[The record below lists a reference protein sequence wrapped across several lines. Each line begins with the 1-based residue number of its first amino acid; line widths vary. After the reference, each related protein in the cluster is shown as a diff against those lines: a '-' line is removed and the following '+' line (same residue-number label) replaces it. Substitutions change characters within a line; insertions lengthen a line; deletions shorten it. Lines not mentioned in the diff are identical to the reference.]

1 MKFFHLSDLHIGK
14 QLHLYSLKEE
24 QRAVLNE
31 IIQYAEKEKPQAI
44 VIAGDVYDKS
54 VPSAEAV
61 AVFDEF
67 IRRLSELSL
76 KILVISGNHDSPE
89 RLEFAGSL
97 LEKQGLYIAGLP
109 PVKETDRIKKVVLC
123 DEEGEVCFWL
133 LPFLKPSYV
142 RGIFQDKENLS
153 YTEAVKMLLEREEMD
168 QSVRNVLVTHQFFTA
183 SGKEPLRS
191 DSETVYVGGAGNVD
205 ISAVQ
210 NFDYVA
216 MGHIHKAQSV
226 GEARFRYCGTP
237 LKYSAGESKDTK
249 TLTSVT
255 LGKKGQTA
263 AIEELSL
270 SPVRDVQQLKGR
282 FEELMKLGTEDYVS
296 LTLTDEKMPYQPRE
310 QLEKVFPN
318 ILELKVENTRTK
330 RELSGFL
337 KEAEQAEPSV
347 LFENFY
353 EEIHGIS
360 MTEEERKL
368 VGEILEKVQE
378 DRV

>member
-24 QRAVLNE
+24 QKAVLNE

-67 IRRLSELSL
+67 IRNLSELSL
-76 KILVISGNHDSPE
+76 KIFVISGNHDSPE

-142 RGIFQDKENLS
+142 RGIFPEKENLS

-168 QSVRNVLVTHQFFTA
+168 LSVRNVLVTHQFFTA
-183 SGKEPLRS
+183 SGKEPFRS

-226 GEARFRYCGTP
+226 GEERFRYCGTP
-237 LKYSAGESKDTK
+237 LKYSAGESGDTK
-249 TLTSVT
+249 TLTAVT
-255 LGKKGQTA
+255 LGKKGEGVK
-263 AIEELSL
+263 IETLPL
-270 SPVRDVQQLKGR
+270 QPMRDVQQLKGR
-282 FEELMKLGTEDYVS
+282 FEELIRLGTEDYVS

-330 RELSGFL
+330 REISGFL
-337 KEAEQAEPSV
+337 KEAEQAEPCV

-360 MTEEERKL
+360 MTEEERQL
-368 VGEILEKVQE
+368 VREILEKVQE
-378 DRV
+378 DRI

>member
-67 IRRLSELSL
+67 IRKLSELSL

-109 PVKETDRIKKVVLC
+109 PVNESDHIKKVVLR

-142 RGIFQDKENLS
+142 RGIFPEKENLS

-168 QSVRNVLVTHQFFTA
+168 LSVRNVLVTHQFFTA

-226 GEARFRYCGTP
+226 GEERFRYCGTP

-255 LGKKGQTA
+255 LGKKGESLK
-263 AIEELSL
+263 IEELPL
-270 SPVRDVQQLKGR
+270 RPIRDVQQLKGR

-296 LTLTDEKMPYQPRE
+296 LTLTAEKMPYQPRE

-337 KEAEQAEPSV
+337 KEAVQAEPCV

-353 EEIHGIS
+353 EEIHGIA
-360 MTEEERKL
+360 MTKEEKKL

>member
-24 QRAVLNE
+24 QKAVLNE

-67 IRRLSELSL
+67 IRNLSELSL
-76 KILVISGNHDSPE
+76 KIFVISGNHDSPE

-142 RGIFQDKENLS
+142 RGIFPEKENLS

-168 QSVRNVLVTHQFFTA
+168 LSVRNVLVTHQFFTA

-191 DSETVYVGGAGNVD
+191 DSETVYVGGVGNVD

-226 GEARFRYCGTP
+226 GEERFRYCGTP
-237 LKYSAGESKDTK
+237 LKYSAGESGDTK
-249 TLTSVT
+249 TLTAVT
-255 LGKKGQTA
+255 LGKKGEDVK
-263 AIEELSL
+263 IETLPL
-270 SPVRDVQQLKGR
+270 QPMRDVQQLKGR
-282 FEELMKLGTEDYVS
+282 FEELIRLGTEDYVS

-330 RELSGFL
+330 REISGFL
-337 KEAEQAEPSV
+337 KEAEQAEPCV

-360 MTEEERKL
+360 MTEEERQL
-368 VGEILEKVQE
+368 VREILEKVQE
-378 DRV
+378 DRI

>member
-24 QRAVLNE
+24 QKAVLNE

-67 IRRLSELSL
+67 IRNLSELSL
-76 KILVISGNHDSPE
+76 KIFVISGNHDSPE

-142 RGIFQDKENLS
+142 RGIFPEKENLS
-153 YTEAVKMLLEREEMD
+153 YAETVKMLLEREEMD
-168 QSVRNVLVTHQFFTA
+168 LSVRNVLVTHQFFTA
-183 SGKEPLRS
+183 SGKEPFRS

-205 ISAVQ
+205 VSAVQ

-216 MGHIHKAQSV
+216 MGHIHKAQYV
-226 GEARFRYCGTP
+226 GEERFRYCGTP
-237 LKYSAGESKDTK
+237 LKYSAGESGDTK
-249 TLTSVT
+249 TLTAVT
-255 LGKKGQTA
+255 LGKKGEGIK
-263 AIEELSL
+263 IETLPL
-270 SPVRDVQQLKGR
+270 QPMRDVQQLKGR
-282 FEELMKLGTEDYVS
+282 FEELIRLGTEDYVS

-330 RELSGFL
+330 REISGFL
-337 KEAEQAEPSV
+337 KEAEQAEPCV

-360 MTEEERKL
+360 MTEEERQL
-368 VGEILEKVQE
+368 VREILEKVQE
-378 DRV
+378 DRI

>member
-109 PVKETDRIKKVVLC
+109 PVKESDHIKKVVLC

-142 RGIFQDKENLS
+142 RGIFPEKENLS

-168 QSVRNVLVTHQFFTA
+168 PSVRNVLVTHQFFTA

>member
-24 QRAVLNE
+24 QKAVLNE

-67 IRRLSELSL
+67 IRNLSELSL
-76 KILVISGNHDSPE
+76 KIFVISGNHDSPE

-142 RGIFQDKENLS
+142 RGIFPEKENLS

-168 QSVRNVLVTHQFFTA
+168 LSVRNVLVTHQFFTA
-183 SGKEPLRS
+183 SGKEPFRS

-205 ISAVQ
+205 VSAVQ

-216 MGHIHKAQSV
+216 MGHIHKAQYV
-226 GEARFRYCGTP
+226 GEERFRYCGTP
-237 LKYSAGESKDTK
+237 LKYSAGESGDTK
-249 TLTSVT
+249 TLTAVT
-255 LGKKGQTA
+255 LGKKGEGIK
-263 AIEELSL
+263 IETLPL
-270 SPVRDVQQLKGR
+270 QPMRDVQQLKGR
-282 FEELMKLGTEDYVS
+282 FEELIRLGTEDYVS
-296 LTLTDEKMPYQPRE
+296 LTLTDEQMPYQPRE

-330 RELSGFL
+330 REISGFL
-337 KEAEQAEPSV
+337 KEAEQAEPCV

-360 MTEEERKL
+360 MTEEERQL
-368 VGEILEKVQE
+368 VREILEKVQE
-378 DRV
+378 DRI

>member
-24 QRAVLNE
+24 QKAVLNE

-67 IRRLSELSL
+67 IRNLSELSL
-76 KILVISGNHDSPE
+76 KIFVISGNHDSPE

-142 RGIFQDKENLS
+142 RGIFPEKENLS

-168 QSVRNVLVTHQFFTA
+168 LSVRNVLVTHQFFTA
-183 SGKEPLRS
+183 SGKEPFRS

-226 GEARFRYCGTP
+226 GEERFRYCGTP
-237 LKYSAGESKDTK
+237 LKYSAGESGDTK
-249 TLTSVT
+249 TLTAVT
-255 LGKKGQTA
+255 LGKKGEGIK
-263 AIEELSL
+263 IETLPL
-270 SPVRDVQQLKGR
+270 QPMRDVQQLKGR
-282 FEELMKLGTEDYVS
+282 FEELIRLGTEDYVS

-330 RELSGFL
+330 REISGFL
-337 KEAEQAEPSV
+337 KEAEQAEPCV

-360 MTEEERKL
+360 MTEEERQL
-368 VGEILEKVQE
+368 VREILEKVQE
-378 DRV
+378 DRI

>member
-1 MKFFHLSDLHIGK
+1 
-14 QLHLYSLKEE
+14 
-24 QRAVLNE
+24 
-31 IIQYAEKEKPQAI
+31 
-44 VIAGDVYDKS
+44 
-54 VPSAEAV
+54 
-61 AVFDEF
+61 
-67 IRRLSELSL
+67 
-76 KILVISGNHDSPE
+76 
-89 RLEFAGSL
+89 
-97 LEKQGLYIAGLP
+97 
-109 PVKETDRIKKVVLC
+109 
-123 DEEGEVCFWL
+123 
-133 LPFLKPSYV
+133 
-142 RGIFQDKENLS
+142 
-153 YTEAVKMLLEREEMD
+153 MLLEREEMD
-168 QSVRNVLVTHQFFTA
+168 LSVRNVLVTHQFFTA

-216 MGHIHKAQSV
+216 IGHIHKAQSV
-226 GEARFRYCGTP
+226 GEERFRYCGTL

-255 LGKKGQTA
+255 LGKKGESLK
-263 AIEELSL
+263 IEELPL
-270 SPVRDVQQLKGR
+270 RPIRDVQQLKGR

-337 KEAEQAEPSV
+337 KEAVQAEPCV

-353 EEIHGIS
+353 EEIHGIA
-360 MTEEERKL
+360 MTKEEKKL

>member
-67 IRRLSELSL
+67 IRKLSELSL

-109 PVKETDRIKKVVLC
+109 PVNESDHIKKVVLR

-142 RGIFQDKENLS
+142 RGIFPEKENLS

-168 QSVRNVLVTHQFFTA
+168 MSVRNVLVTHQFFTA

-226 GEARFRYCGTP
+226 GEERFRYCGTL

-255 LGKKGQTA
+255 LGKKGESLK
-263 AIEELSL
+263 IEELPL
-270 SPVRDVQQLKGR
+270 RPIRDVQQLKGR

-337 KEAEQAEPSV
+337 KEAVQAEPCV

-353 EEIHGIS
+353 EEIHGIA
-360 MTEEERKL
+360 MTKEEKKL

>member
-24 QRAVLNE
+24 QRVVLNE

-67 IRRLSELSL
+67 IRGLSELSV
-76 KILVISGNHDSPE
+76 KIFVISGNHDSPE

-109 PVKETDRIKKVVLC
+109 PVKETDCIKKVVVC

-142 RGIFQDKENLS
+142 RGLFPEKESFS
-153 YTEAVKMLLEREEMD
+153 YTEAVKMLLEREEMNL
-168 QSVRNVLVTHQFFTA
+168 SVRNVLVTHQFFTA

-216 MGHIHKAQSV
+216 MGHIHKAQAV
-226 GEARFRYCGTP
+226 GEERFRYCGTP
-237 LKYSAGESKDTK
+237 LKYSAGESKDIK
-249 TLTSVT
+249 SLTVVT
-255 LGKKGQTA
+255 LGKKGEDVN
-263 AIEELSL
+263 IEELPL
-270 SPVRDVQQLKGR
+270 RPMRDVQQLKGR
-282 FEELMKLGTEDYVS
+282 FEELIKLGTEDYVS

-330 RELSGFL
+330 REVSGFL
-337 KEAEQAEPSV
+337 KEAEQAEPCA
-347 LFENFY
+347 LFANFY
-353 EEIHGIS
+353 EEIHGIP
-360 MTEEERKL
+360 MTEEEKKL
-368 VGEILEKVQE
+368 VREILEKVQE

>member
-24 QRAVLNE
+24 QKAVLNE

-67 IRRLSELSL
+67 IRNLSELSL
-76 KILVISGNHDSPE
+76 KIFVISGNHDSPE

-142 RGIFQDKENLS
+142 RGIFPEKENLS

-168 QSVRNVLVTHQFFTA
+168 LSVRNVLVTHQFFTA
-183 SGKEPLRS
+183 SGKEPFRS

-205 ISAVQ
+205 VSAVQ

-226 GEARFRYCGTP
+226 GEERFRYCGTP
-237 LKYSAGESKDTK
+237 LKYSAGESGDTK
-249 TLTSVT
+249 TLTAVT
-255 LGKKGQTA
+255 LGKKGEGIK
-263 AIEELSL
+263 IETLPL
-270 SPVRDVQQLKGR
+270 QPMRDVQQLKGR
-282 FEELMKLGTEDYVS
+282 FEELIRLGTEDYVS

-330 RELSGFL
+330 REISGFL
-337 KEAEQAEPSV
+337 KEAEQAEPCV

-360 MTEEERKL
+360 MTEEERQL
-368 VGEILEKVQE
+368 VREILEKVQE
-378 DRV
+378 DRI

>member
-67 IRRLSELSL
+67 IRKLSELSL

-109 PVKETDRIKKVVLC
+109 PVNESDHIKKVVLR

-142 RGIFQDKENLS
+142 RGIFPEKENLS

-168 QSVRNVLVTHQFFTA
+168 LSVRNVLVTHQFFTA

-205 ISAVQ
+205 ISAVR

-226 GEARFRYCGTP
+226 GEERFRYCGTL

-255 LGKKGQTA
+255 LGKKGESLK
-263 AIEELSL
+263 IEELPL
-270 SPVRDVQQLKGR
+270 RPIRDVQQLKGR

-337 KEAEQAEPSV
+337 KEAVQAEPCV

-353 EEIHGIS
+353 EEIHGIA
-360 MTEEERKL
+360 MTKEEKKL

>member
-24 QRAVLNE
+24 QKAVLNE

-67 IRRLSELSL
+67 IRNLSELSL
-76 KILVISGNHDSPE
+76 KIFVISGNHDSPE

-142 RGIFQDKENLS
+142 RGIFPEKENLS

-168 QSVRNVLVTHQFFTA
+168 LSVRNVLVTHQFFTA
-183 SGKEPLRS
+183 SGKEPFRS
-191 DSETVYVGGAGNVD
+191 ASETVYVGGAGNIDV
-205 ISAVQ
+205 SAVQ

-216 MGHIHKAQSV
+216 MGHIHKAQYV
-226 GEARFRYCGTP
+226 GEERFRYCGTP
-237 LKYSAGESKDTK
+237 LKYSAGESGDTK
-249 TLTSVT
+249 TLTAVT
-255 LGKKGQTA
+255 LGKKGEGIK
-263 AIEELSL
+263 IETLPL
-270 SPVRDVQQLKGR
+270 QPMRDVQQLKGR
-282 FEELMKLGTEDYVS
+282 FEELIRLGTEDYVS

-330 RELSGFL
+330 REISGFL
-337 KEAEQAEPSV
+337 KEAEQAEPCV

-353 EEIHGIS
+353 EEIYGIS
-360 MTEEERKL
+360 MTEEERQL
-368 VGEILEKVQE
+368 VREILEKVQE
-378 DRV
+378 DRI

>member
-109 PVKETDRIKKVVLC
+109 PVKETDRIKKVVLR

-142 RGIFQDKENLS
+142 RGIFPEKENLS

-168 QSVRNVLVTHQFFTA
+168 PSVRNVLVTHQFFTA

>member
-67 IRRLSELSL
+67 IRKLSELSL

-109 PVKETDRIKKVVLC
+109 PVNESDHIKKVVLR

-142 RGIFQDKENLS
+142 RGIFPEKENLS

-168 QSVRNVLVTHQFFTA
+168 LSVRNVLVTHQFFTA

-226 GEARFRYCGTP
+226 GEERFRYCGTP

-249 TLTSVT
+249 TLISVT
-255 LGKKGQTA
+255 LGKKGESLK
-263 AIEELSL
+263 IEELPL
-270 SPVRDVQQLKGR
+270 RPIRDVQQLKGR

-337 KEAEQAEPSV
+337 KEAVQAEPCV

-353 EEIHGIS
+353 EEIHGIA
-360 MTEEERKL
+360 MTKEEKKL

>member
-67 IRRLSELSL
+67 IRKLSELSL

-109 PVKETDRIKKVVLC
+109 PVNESDHIKKVVLR

-142 RGIFQDKENLS
+142 RGIFPEKENLS

-168 QSVRNVLVTHQFFTA
+168 LSVRNVLVTHQFFTA

-226 GEARFRYCGTP
+226 GEERFRYCGTL

-255 LGKKGQTA
+255 LGKKGESLK
-263 AIEELSL
+263 IEELPL
-270 SPVRDVQQLKGR
+270 RPIRDVQQLKGR

-296 LTLTDEKMPYQPRE
+296 LTMPYQPRE

-337 KEAEQAEPSV
+337 KEAVQAEPCV

-353 EEIHGIS
+353 EEIHGIA
-360 MTEEERKL
+360 MTKEEKKL

>member
-24 QRAVLNE
+24 QKAVLNE

-67 IRRLSELSL
+67 IRNLSELSL
-76 KILVISGNHDSPE
+76 KIFVISGNHDSPE

-142 RGIFQDKENLS
+142 RGIFPEKENLS

-168 QSVRNVLVTHQFFTA
+168 LSVRNVLVTHQFFTA
-183 SGKEPLRS
+183 SGKEPFRS

-205 ISAVQ
+205 VSAVQ

-216 MGHIHKAQSV
+216 MGHIHKAQYV
-226 GEARFRYCGTP
+226 GEERFRYCGTP
-237 LKYSAGESKDTK
+237 LKYSAGESGDTK
-249 TLTSVT
+249 TLTAVT
-255 LGKKGQTA
+255 LGKKGEGIK
-263 AIEELSL
+263 IETLPL
-270 SPVRDVQQLKGR
+270 QPMRDVQQLKGR
-282 FEELMKLGTEDYVS
+282 FEELIRLGTEDYVS

-330 RELSGFL
+330 REISGFL
-337 KEAEQAEPSV
+337 KEAEQAEPCV

-360 MTEEERKL
+360 MTEEEQQL
-368 VGEILEKVQE
+368 VREILEKVQE
-378 DRV
+378 DRI

>member
-24 QRAVLNE
+24 QKAVLNE

-67 IRRLSELSL
+67 IRNLSELSL
-76 KILVISGNHDSPE
+76 KIFVISGNHDSPE

-142 RGIFQDKENLS
+142 RGIFPEKENLS
-153 YTEAVKMLLEREEMD
+153 YAEAVKMLLEREEMD
-168 QSVRNVLVTHQFFTA
+168 LSVRNVLVTHQFFTA
-183 SGKEPLRS
+183 SGKEPFRS
-191 DSETVYVGGAGNVD
+191 DSETVYVGGAGNIDV
-205 ISAVQ
+205 SAVQ

-216 MGHIHKAQSV
+216 MGHIHKAQYV
-226 GEARFRYCGTP
+226 GEERFRYCGTP
-237 LKYSAGESKDTK
+237 LKYSAGESGDTK
-249 TLTSVT
+249 TLTAVT
-255 LGKKGQTA
+255 LGKKGEGIK
-263 AIEELSL
+263 IETLPL
-270 SPVRDVQQLKGR
+270 QPMRDVQQLKGR
-282 FEELMKLGTEDYVS
+282 FEELIRLGTEDYVS

-330 RELSGFL
+330 REISGFL
-337 KEAEQAEPSV
+337 KEAEQAEPCV

-360 MTEEERKL
+360 MTEEERQL
-368 VGEILEKVQE
+368 VREILEKVQE
-378 DRV
+378 DRI

>member
-1 MKFFHLSDLHIGK
+1 MKFFHLSDLNIGK

-24 QRAVLNE
+24 QKAVLNE

-67 IRRLSELSL
+67 IRNLSELSL
-76 KILVISGNHDSPE
+76 KIFVISGNHDSPE

-123 DEEGEVCFWL
+123 DEEGVVCCWL

-142 RGIFQDKENLS
+142 RGIFPEKENLS

-168 QSVRNVLVTHQFFTA
+168 LSVRNVLVTHQFFTA
-183 SGKEPLRS
+183 SGKEPFRS

-205 ISAVQ
+205 VSAVQ

-216 MGHIHKAQSV
+216 MGHIHKAQYV
-226 GEARFRYCGTP
+226 GEERFRYCGTP
-237 LKYSAGESKDTK
+237 LKYSAGESGDTK
-249 TLTSVT
+249 TLTAVT
-255 LGKKGQTA
+255 LGKKGEGIK
-263 AIEELSL
+263 IETLPL
-270 SPVRDVQQLKGR
+270 QPMRDVQQLKGR
-282 FEELMKLGTEDYVS
+282 FEELIRLGTEDYVS

-330 RELSGFL
+330 REISGFL
-337 KEAEQAEPSV
+337 KEAEQAEPCV

-360 MTEEERKL
+360 MTEEERQL
-368 VGEILEKVQE
+368 VREILEKVQE
-378 DRV
+378 DRI

>member
-109 PVKETDRIKKVVLC
+109 PVNESDHVKKVILH

-142 RGIFQDKENLS
+142 RGIFPEKENLS
-153 YTEAVKMLLEREEMD
+153 YTEAVKLILEREEVNL
-168 QSVRNVLVTHQFFTA
+168 SVRNVLVTHQFFTV

-255 LGKKGQTA
+255 LGKKGEPV
-263 AIEELSL
+263 AIEELPL
-270 SPVRDVQQLKGR
+270 LPVRDVQQLKGR

-330 RELSGFL
+330 REFSGFL
-337 KEAEQAEPSV
+337 KEAEQEEPSV

-378 DRV
+378 DRI

>member
-14 QLHLYSLKEE
+14 QLHLHSLKEE

-67 IRRLSELSL
+67 IRKLSELSL

-109 PVKETDRIKKVVLC
+109 PVNESDHIKKVVLR

-142 RGIFQDKENLS
+142 RGIFPEKENLS

-168 QSVRNVLVTHQFFTA
+168 LSVRNVLVTHQFFTA

-216 MGHIHKAQSV
+216 IGHIHKAQSV
-226 GEARFRYCGTP
+226 GEERFRYCGTL

-255 LGKKGQTA
+255 LGKKGESLK
-263 AIEELSL
+263 IEELPL
-270 SPVRDVQQLKGR
+270 RPIRDVQQLKGR

-337 KEAEQAEPSV
+337 KEAVQAEPCV

-353 EEIHGIS
+353 EEIHGIA
-360 MTEEERKL
+360 MTKEEKKL

>member
-44 VIAGDVYDKS
+44 VIAGYVYDKS

-109 PVKETDRIKKVVLC
+109 PVKESDHIKKVVLC

-142 RGIFQDKENLS
+142 RGIFPEKENLS

-168 QSVRNVLVTHQFFTA
+168 LSVRNVLVTHQFFTA

-282 FEELMKLGTEDYVS
+282 FEELMGLGTEDYVS

>member
-14 QLHLYSLKEE
+14 QLHFYSLKEE
-24 QRAVLNE
+24 QRSVLKE
-31 IIQYAEKEKPQAI
+31 ILQYAEKEKPQAI

-67 IRRLSELSL
+67 IRDLSSLSL
-76 KILVISGNHDSPE
+76 KIFVISGNHDSPE
-89 RLEFAGSL
+89 RLEFAGSI
-97 LEKQGLYIAGLP
+97 LEKQELYIAGLP
-109 PVKETDRIKKVVLC
+109 PVKETEHIKKVVC
-123 DEEGEVCFWL
+123 QDTYGEICFWL

-142 RGIFQDKENLS
+142 KGIFPEKESLS
-153 YTEAVKMLLEREEMD
+153 YTEAVGMLLEREEID
-168 QSVRNVLVTHQFFTA
+168 TSIRNVLVTHQFFTA

-205 ISAVQ
+205 ISAVRK
-210 NFDYVA
+210 FDYVA

-237 LKYSAGESKDTK
+237 LKYSAGESGDTK
-249 TLTSVT
+249 TLTVVT
-255 LGKKGQTA
+255 LGKKGETVKT
-263 AIEELSL
+263 EELPL
-270 SPVRDVQQLKGR
+270 HPIRDVQQLKGR

-318 ILELKVENTRTK
+318 ILELKVENTRTQK
-330 RELSGFL
+330 ELSGFL
-337 KEAEQAEPSV
+337 KVTEQDEPDV
-347 LFENFY
+347 LFERFY

-360 MTEEERKL
+360 MTEEERRL
-368 VGEILEKVQE
+368 VREILEKVQE
-378 DRV
+378 DRI

>member
-24 QRAVLNE
+24 QKAVLNE

-67 IRRLSELSL
+67 IRNLSELSL
-76 KILVISGNHDSPE
+76 KIFVISGNHDSPE

-97 LEKQGLYIAGLP
+97 LEKQGLYIVGLP

-142 RGIFQDKENLS
+142 RGIFPEKENLS

-168 QSVRNVLVTHQFFTA
+168 LSVRNVLVTHQFFTA
-183 SGKEPLRS
+183 SGKEPFRS

-205 ISAVQ
+205 VSAVQ

-216 MGHIHKAQSV
+216 MGHIHKAQYV
-226 GEARFRYCGTP
+226 GEERFRYCGTP
-237 LKYSAGESKDTK
+237 LKYSAGESGDTK
-249 TLTSVT
+249 TLTAVT
-255 LGKKGQTA
+255 LGKKGEGIK
-263 AIEELSL
+263 IETLPL
-270 SPVRDVQQLKGR
+270 QPMRDVQQLKGR
-282 FEELMKLGTEDYVS
+282 FEELIRLGTEDYVS

-330 RELSGFL
+330 REISGFL
-337 KEAEQAEPSV
+337 KEAEQAEPCV

-360 MTEEERKL
+360 MTEEERQL
-368 VGEILEKVQE
+368 VREILEKVQE
-378 DRV
+378 DRI

>member
-24 QRAVLNE
+24 QKAVLNE

-67 IRRLSELSL
+67 IRNLSELSL
-76 KILVISGNHDSPE
+76 KIFVISGNHDSPE

-142 RGIFQDKENLS
+142 RGIFPEKENLS

-168 QSVRNVLVTHQFFTA
+168 LSVRNVLVTHQFFTA

-226 GEARFRYCGTP
+226 GEERFRYCGTP
-237 LKYSAGESKDTK
+237 LKCSAGESGDTK
-249 TLTSVT
+249 TLTAVT
-255 LGKKGQTA
+255 LGKKGEDVK
-263 AIEELSL
+263 IETLPL
-270 SPVRDVQQLKGR
+270 QPMRDVQQLKGR
-282 FEELMKLGTEDYVS
+282 FEELIRLGTEDYVS

-330 RELSGFL
+330 REISGFL
-337 KEAEQAEPSV
+337 KEAEQAEPCV

-360 MTEEERKL
+360 MTEEERQL
-368 VGEILEKVQE
+368 VREILEKVQE
-378 DRV
+378 DRI

>member
-109 PVKETDRIKKVVLC
+109 PVNESDHIKKVILH
-123 DEEGEVCFWL
+123 DKEGEVCFWL

-142 RGIFQDKENLS
+142 RGIFPEKENLS
-153 YTEAVKMLLEREEMD
+153 YTEAVKLILEREEVNL
-168 QSVRNVLVTHQFFTA
+168 SVRNVLVTHQFFTA

-255 LGKKGQTA
+255 LGKKGEPV
-263 AIEELSL
+263 AIEELPL
-270 SPVRDVQQLKGR
+270 LPVRDVQQLKGR

-330 RELSGFL
+330 REFSGFL
-337 KEAEQAEPSV
+337 KEAEQEEPSV

-378 DRV
+378 DRI